1 MDAAQ
6 RQNSIIVEW
15 LVSANPAHSSSTL
28 GELICE
34 QPEDRTSSFAP
45 G

>member
-6 RQNSIIVEW
+6 RQDGVIEEW
-15 LVSANPAHSSSTL
+15 LVSANPPHSSSIL

-34 QPEDRTSSFAP
+34 
-45 G
+45 